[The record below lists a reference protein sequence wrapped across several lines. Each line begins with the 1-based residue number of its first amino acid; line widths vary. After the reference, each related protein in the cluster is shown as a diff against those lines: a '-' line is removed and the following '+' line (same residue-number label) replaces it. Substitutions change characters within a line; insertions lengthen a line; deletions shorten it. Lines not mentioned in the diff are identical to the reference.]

1 MWDIQ
6 FYKTILRNKTS
17 IREKSKGQK
26 QDKMD
31 RTETTEPKRGED
43 GEEEDDTDCID
54 VCDSFCDI
62 LLSIIFCC
70 GIFDNCSGGS
80 SGDCCGC

>member
-1 MWDIQ
+1 
-6 FYKTILRNKTS
+6 
-17 IREKSKGQK
+17 
-26 QDKMD
+26 MD
-31 RTETTEPKRGED
+31 RVITTEPRRED

-62 LLSIIFCC
+62 LLSIFFCC

-80 SGDCCGC
+80 SGDCCGCW

>member
-1 MWDIQ
+1 
-6 FYKTILRNKTS
+6 
-17 IREKSKGQK
+17 
-26 QDKMD
+26 MD
-31 RTETTEPKRGED
+31 RVITTEPRRED
-43 GEEEDDTDCID
+43 GEKEDDTDCID

-62 LLSIIFCC
+62 LLSIFFCC